1 MYFKAKTLDD
11 VLRRVLKKLTHDDA
25 VSIKASRGESSEIAG
40 ILFQITHPRARL
52 SRTEKR
58 GLIFSPLG
66 ELFWYLSG
74 SESLKQI
81 AYYVPRYKKEST
93 DKKTIYGAY
102 GPRLFSKEGRSQIT
116 NVIDLLRRRPFSR
129 RAVIQLF
136 EARDLDHEQVPCT
149 CTLQFLIRRKHL
161 HLFVYMRSNDAF
173 MGLPHDVFA
182 FTMIQELMARS
193 LAVEM
198 GTYKH
203 MVGSLHLYSEHAADA
218 KQYLKEDWQE
228 TEEMPPMPPGDPW
241 ARVKQMV
248 RWEKTLRAGSSLEID
263 KLDVEL
269 YWKDILRLLQIFAV
283 SKNEKNTR
291 TINSIKKKMSSKVYD
306 AYIDQRRRKLEKNV
320 EDQRPVQVP
329 MFSQETEKN

>member
-1 MYFKAKTLDD
+1 
-11 VLRRVLKKLTHDDA
+11 
-25 VSIKASRGESSEIAG
+25 
-40 ILFQITHPRARL
+40 
-52 SRTEKR
+52 
-58 GLIFSPLG
+58 
-66 ELFWYLSG
+66 
-74 SESLKQI
+74 
-81 AYYVPRYKKEST
+81 
-93 DKKTIYGAY
+93 
-102 GPRLFSKEGRSQIT
+102 
-116 NVIDLLRRRPFSR
+116 
-129 RAVIQLF
+129 
-136 EARDLDHEQVPCT
+136 
-149 CTLQFLIRRKHL
+149 
-161 HLFVYMRSNDAF
+161 MRSNDAF

-193 LAVEM
+193 LAIEM

-306 AYIDQRRRKLEKNV
+306 TYIDQRRRKLEKNV
-320 EDQRPVQVP
+320 GDQRPVQVP
-329 MFSQETEKN
+329 MFLQETEKN